1 MGTQQQQQQQQQ
13 TMSNQI
19 QLVPIGDIQILDNL
33 KSLISNGGL
42 VTLPLRAIPLS
53 QIDQQQQ
60 QQSNSDLPPSVS
72 SSSSSLSTSSI
83 GNNTIGLSIPIPQNQ
98 QQSLPAFSAV
108 ADQEQKQETE
118 EILVNLEEMSV
129 SRLREECMRRKLPK
143 TGVKQKLIERLKNS
157 NSQLQRQQSIASTAS
172 TVKSPD
178 SGVNLDVSPSL
189 QSCIYSNLYVFISE

>member
-1 MGTQQQQQQQQQ
+1 MVTQQQQQQQQ

-19 QLVPIGDIQILDNL
+19 QLVPIGEIQILDNL

-60 QQSNSDLPPSVS
+60 SSSDLPPSVS

-83 GNNTIGLSIPIPQNQ
+83 GNNTIGLSIPQSQQ

-108 ADQEQKQETE
+108 ADNEQKQETE
-118 EILVNLEEMSV
+118 EILINLEEMSV

-189 QSCIYSNLYVFISE
+189 QSCIYSNLYVYK

>member
-1 MGTQQQQQQQQQ
+1 MGTQQQQQQQQ

-19 QLVPIGDIQILDNL
+19 QLVPIGEIQILDNL

-60 QQSNSDLPPSVS
+60 QSTDLPPSVS

-98 QQSLPAFSAV
+98 QQQSLPAFSTV
-108 ADQEQKQETE
+108 ADNEQKQETE

-189 QSCIYSNLYVFISE
+189 QSCIYSNLYVFKRIGY